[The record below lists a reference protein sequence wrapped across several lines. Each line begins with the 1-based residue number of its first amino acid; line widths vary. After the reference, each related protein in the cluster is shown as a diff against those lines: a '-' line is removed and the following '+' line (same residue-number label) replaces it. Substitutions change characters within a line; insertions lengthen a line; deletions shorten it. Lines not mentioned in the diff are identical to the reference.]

1 MSLSLL
7 NQIEFI
13 KFKLD
18 NSNDEYVSCKYAP
31 IKDAYRQFLTIESPL
46 KVMKNAFHLM

>member
-7 NQIEFI
+7 NRIEFI

-18 NSNDEYVSCKYAP
+18 NSNDEYVSCKYVRV
-31 IKDAYRQFLTIESPL
+31 KDASSEFLTIESPL

>member
-1 MSLSLL
+1 MPLSLL
-7 NQIEFI
+7 NRIEFI

-18 NSNDEYVSCKYAP
+18 NSNDEYVLCKYAR

>member
-7 NQIEFI
+7 NRIEFI

-18 NSNDEYVSCKYAP
+18 NSNDEYVSCKYAR
-31 IKDAYRQFLTIESPL
+31 IKDAIDNF
-46 KVMKNAFHLM
+46 

>member
-7 NQIEFI
+7 NQTGFI

-18 NSNDEYVSCKYAP
+18 NSNDEYVLCKYAR
-31 IKDAYRQFLTIESPL
+31 IKDPIVAHNTYDDT
-46 KVMKNAFHLM
+46 